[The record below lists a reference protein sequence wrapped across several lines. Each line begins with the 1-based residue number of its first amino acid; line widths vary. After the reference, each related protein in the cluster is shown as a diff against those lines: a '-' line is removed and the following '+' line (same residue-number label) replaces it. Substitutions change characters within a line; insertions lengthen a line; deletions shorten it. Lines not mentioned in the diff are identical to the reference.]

1 MGEVFS
7 HYRKENDTTVFILR
21 HSTGKYTVRYTDRN
35 DNEHDNEYD
44 TGVDM
49 LARYINLNSD
59 QPGIH
64 NEYDAAMDNFM
75 HTHFTE
81 EQWALAVLSQ
91 L

>member
-1 MGEVFS
+1 MSEVFS
-7 HYRKENDTTVFILR
+7 HYRKENDTNVFILR
-21 HSTGKYTVRYTDRN
+21 HGTGKYTVRHTNCNGNGHN
-35 DNEHDNEYD
+35 DEYD

-59 QPGIH
+59 TPGTT

-81 EQWALAVLSQ
+81 E
-91 L
+91 